1 MSNQPESVAA
11 MFAEL
16 VRVGHVR
23 PGNGE
28 IPWTLPGA
36 FRTVPCINAY
46 STPEAPIRP
55 ETEENAKLG
64 QRSPRDKQRTSVTS

>member
-1 MSNQPESVAA
+1 MPNQTESVAA

-16 VRVGHVR
+16 VRAGQVR
-23 PGNGE
+23 PGKRE

-36 FRTVPCINAY
+36 FRIVPCINAY

-64 QRSPRDKQRTSVTS
+64 QRSPRDKQRTSVTT